1 MLTILVHFREQRIQ
15 MMEQAGREAASLEKD
30 KQELMLGGKLV
41 LLHWRLHDWVSSHWT
56 ALQLQVLILRPSGIH
71 CTPFFDECALLT
83 KEGTCGSTGRRCKT
97 ERCTGEGETSPD
109 ARLHAGDCIYIIY
122 IYSCSFGLVH
132 AQQIE
137 QCVYF

>member
-1 MLTILVHFREQRIQ
+1 
-15 MMEQAGREAASLEKD
+15 MMEQAGQEAASLEKD

-137 QCVYF
+137 QCVYFEAGPHQDIGMR